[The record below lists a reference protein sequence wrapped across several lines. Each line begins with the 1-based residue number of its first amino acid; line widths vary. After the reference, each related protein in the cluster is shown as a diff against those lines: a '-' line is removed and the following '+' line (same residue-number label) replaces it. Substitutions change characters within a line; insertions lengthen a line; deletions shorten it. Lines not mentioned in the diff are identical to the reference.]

1 MNKFKLTK
9 WGAKRLLDYY
19 PNISDWG
26 SDQYDERKYNPILSA
41 ILEKTVKT
49 GYLEIPKE
57 YPETIDI
64 LEMDMRSGLE
74 MDEMDPEEISSWC
87 ENDGA
92 KWQKEIGC
100 SKTTMLKTID
110 QYQDIIKEFSKNGN
124 HPIQFKKPT
133 DRI

>member
-19 PNISDWG
+19 SNISDWG
-26 SDQYDERKYNPILSA
+26 SDQYDEKKYNPIITETL
-41 ILEKTVKT
+41 KDCMKT
-49 GYLEIPKE
+49 GYLEIPKK
-57 YPETIDI
+57 YPEIIDI

-87 ENDGA
+87 ENDGT

-100 SKTTMLKTID
+100 SKTTMLKTTG
-110 QYQDIIKEFSKNGN
+110 QYRDIIKEFSKNGN